1 MMEEQDFLNQLKKNY
16 LPNLVYIEFP
26 KDLSVIRKNVL
37 NEILKDIWENK
48 DNKQFEFSLKEFQ
61 QITGIF
67 LSNDEQVKDLS
78 RTLAEVDFICLG
90 DDGLSMDSLVHNFVF
105 DPNNKIR
112 FEISDL
118 ARQYFVQI
126 SHWS

>member
-67 LSNDEQVKDLS
+67 LSDDEQVKDLS

>member
-1 MMEEQDFLNQLKKNY
+1 MEEQDFLNQLKKNY

-67 LSNDEQVKDLS
+67 LSDDEQVKDLS

>member
-1 MMEEQDFLNQLKKNY
+1 MIEAQDFLNQLKKNY

-67 LSNDEQVKDLS
+67 LSDDEQVKDLS

>member
-1 MMEEQDFLNQLKKNY
+1 
-16 LPNLVYIEFP
+16 
-26 KDLSVIRKNVL
+26 LSVIRKNVL

-67 LSNDEQVKDLS
+67 LSDDEQVKDLS